1 MADRDRWRVVPAAG
15 GVLWRDADAA
25 LESGGSAAPDTAG
38 SAAASIEVAL
48 VHRPKYDDWSLPK
61 GKLLPAEQSIVGGVR
76 EVAEETG
83 ITAMAGRPLGEMRYP
98 VTVDGAV
105 ATKVV
110 RYWAMRAQS
119 GRFAPCAEVDQM
131 QWLSPAEAAAALS
144 YDHDRAPLQ
153 RLLARP
159 YRTTTVL
166 LVRHG
171 RAGQRSAWLGPDRLR
186 PLDATGQAQAQG
198 VCTVAP
204 CFHPQRVISPDLSRC
219 VDTVAPLAGSIGVPV
234 EIDPTWEED
243 AHAAHPDNA
252 VRRVGELAEAGSPV
266 VVCSQGGVIP
276 DIIVTL
282 AARDGVDAGSRPAA
296 RKGSMWA
303 LSFAGSTLVDAE
315 YFPSL
320 LVASPN
326 PA

>member
-25 LESGGSAAPDTAG
+25 LESGGSAAQDTAG
-38 SAAASIEVAL
+38 SATAGIEVAL

-61 GKLLPAEQSIVGGVR
+61 GKLLPAEQPIVGGVR

-110 RYWAMRAQS
+110 HYWAMRAQS

-144 YDHDRAPLQ
+144 YDHDHAPLQ
-153 RLLARP
+153 R
-159 YRTTTVL
+159 
-166 LVRHG
+166 
-171 RAGQRSAWLGPDRLR
+171 RSAWLGPDRLR

-204 CFHPQRVISPDLSRC
+204 CFRPQRVISADPSRC

-252 VRRVGELAEAGSPV
+252 VRRVG
-266 VVCSQGGVIP
+266 GVR
-276 DIIVTL
+276 VL
-282 AARDGVDAGSRPAA
+282 
-296 RKGSMWA
+296 
-303 LSFAGSTLVDAE
+303 F
-315 YFPSL
+315 
-320 LVASPN
+320 
-326 PA
+326 

>member
-38 SAAASIEVAL
+38 SATAGIEVAL

-61 GKLLPAEQSIVGGVR
+61 GKLLPAEQPIVGGVR

-110 RYWAMRAQS
+110 HYWAMRAQS

-144 YDHDRAPLQ
+144 YDHDHAPLQ
-153 RLLARP
+153 RRVVVVVAERSRGLRRREPLHLVHLGARRKP
-159 YRTTTVL
+159 T
-166 LVRHG
+166 
-171 RAGQRSAWLGPDRLR
+171 ALR
-186 PLDATGQAQAQG
+186 PHRPVVHHLRGNRAVNGDGIAHFAEWPPGHRRDPRLLG
-198 VCTVAP
+198 
-204 CFHPQRVISPDLSRC
+204 DL
-219 VDTVAPLAGSIGVPV
+219 
-234 EIDPTWEED
+234 
-243 AHAAHPDNA
+243 AHAADNGLL
-252 VRRVGELAEAGSPV
+252 RRQQLALRQRPV
-266 VVCSQGGVIP
+266 VVLRAVHQRNF
-276 DIIVTL
+276 D
-282 AARDGVDAGSRPAA
+282 ARCCTA
-296 RKGSMWA
+296 RRVRCG
-303 LSFAGSTLVDAE
+303 
-315 YFPSL
+315 
-320 LVASPN
+320 
-326 PA
+326 